1 MAQVLD
7 GASDVAGQLN
17 PAPAPAP
24 APARAYERPLPPV
37 ARIRSTW
44 PRYSADEIE
53 AVASVLQSGRVNA
66 LVHGDYCRAF
76 EQAMCKACDMPYGIA
91 LANGTLALEL
101 ALLAL
106 GIGPGDEVVVTPRS
120 FIASASCV
128 VSCGATPVFCDVDP
142 DSQNITAASVEAVLT
157 HRTRAIIAVHLAG
170 WPCEMDDL
178 VALARSR
185 SLKLIED
192 CAQAQGALYK
202 GRPVGSFGDAAAFS
216 FCTDKILS
224 TGGEGGMLLLRD
236 QAAWR
241 AAWSYKDH
249 GKDFNAVHSPVKS
262 PSFRWLH
269 HSFGSNYRMTEMQAA
284 IGTRQLP
291 KLPTWLAV
299 RRRNAAVLHRRLGE
313 LPALRVPSA
322 PASVTHANY
331 KFYCFVRP
339 EALRRGW
346 SRNRIIEAV
355 AAAGAPCFSGSCPE
369 IYRERAFVAASLG
382 PRRPLPVAQ
391 QLGKT
396 SLMFPVDPTLDVE
409 AMEAIC
415 DVVESVVGEATA

>member
-1 MAQVLD
+1 MSQVLD
-7 GASDVAGQLN
+7 RAIDVAGQLN
-17 PAPAPAP
+17 SGSASGS
-24 APARAYERPLPPV
+24 ARALERPLPP
-37 ARIRSTW
+37 APIRSTW
-44 PRYSADEIE
+44 PRYAADEIE
-53 AVASVLQSGRVNA
+53 AVVGVLQSGRVNA
-66 LVHGDYCRAF
+66 LVHGDFCRAF
-76 EQAMCKACDMPYGIA
+76 EQAMSKACDMPYGIA

-106 GIGPGDEVVVTPRS
+106 GVGPGDEVVVTPRS

-142 DSQNITAASVEAVLT
+142 DSQNVTAKEVEAVLT
-157 HRTRAIIAVHLAG
+157 TRTRAVIAVHLAG
-170 WPCEMDDL
+170 WPCEMDEL

-192 CAQAQGALYK
+192 CAQAQGAAYK
-202 GRPVGSFGDAAAFS
+202 GRPVGSFGDAAVFS

-236 QAAWR
+236 EAAWR

-249 GKDFNAVHSPVKS
+249 GKDFNAVHTPAKS
-262 PSFRWLH
+262 NGFRWLH

-284 IGTRQLP
+284 LGLRQLP
-291 KLPTWLAV
+291 KLSAWLAV

-339 EALRRGW
+339 ETLRPGW
-346 SRNRIIEAV
+346 TRSRIIETV

-369 IYRERAFVAASLG
+369 IYRERAFAAASLG

-391 QLGKT
+391 ELGRT
-396 SLMFPVDPTLDVE
+396 SLMFPVDPTLGADD
-409 AMEAIC
+409 MEAIC
-415 DVVESVVGEATA
+415 DAVERVAEEATA